1 MFTTSLTAN
10 DLLFLLQG
18 AWTTLAITAMAM
30 LIGTLLGVVFGLLR
44 ALLPRA
50 SLPLAALLDV
60 FRSVPLLIQFVLLN
74 SFKSILGLDWS
85 AFAVACLVLGVYAAA
100 YCTEVVRGGVLSVPP
115 SVRRAARS
123 LGLSYRQ
130 DLFHIVLPMA
140 ARVAFPGWVNL
151 TLSVMKDTSLV
162 LWIGI
167 VELLR
172 ASQTIVTRIRGTA
185 LRALHRGA
193 RLLPHELGGR
203 ATRRPAGTEMAAMI
217 EISDVHKAYGQFEVV
232 KGVDL
237 RVDKGEVLSIIGGSG
252 SGKSTL
258 LMCINGLEPIQRG
271 SIRVDGIDVHARGT
285 DLNRLRRKIGI
296 VFQQW
301 NAFPT

>member
-50 SLPLAALLDV
+50 
-60 FRSVPLLIQFVLLN
+60 SVPLLIQFVLLN

-172 ASQTIVTRIRGTA
+172 ASQTIVTRIQEPLFVLCIAGLVYYLMSWVVAR
-185 LRALHRGA
+185 LGA
-193 RLLPHELGGR
+193 RLE
-203 ATRRPAGTEMAAMI
+203 RRW
-217 EISDVHKAYGQFEVV
+217 
-232 KGVDL
+232 
-237 RVDKGEVLSIIGGSG
+237 
-252 SGKSTL
+252 
-258 LMCINGLEPIQRG
+258 
-271 SIRVDGIDVHARGT
+271 
-285 DLNRLRRKIGI
+285 
-296 VFQQW
+296 QQ
-301 NAFPT
+301 